1 MAVITFICDGVAVCS
16 RLDNTVSNFGETRS
30 ADVTIGSD
38 AALDSDGSLVFQNV
52 TVHRGDYTAE
62 TSLTVEVMDD
72 PGSIV
77 ATLETG
83 SVYQGH
89 TPDNTFYLYFDADM
103 MPTFFYD
110 DP

>member
-1 MAVITFICDGVAVCS
+1 MESIRFDGSV
-16 RLDNTVSNFGETRS
+16 RLGIAGSYTVSNFGETRS

-52 TVHRGDYTAE
+52 TVHLGDYMAE